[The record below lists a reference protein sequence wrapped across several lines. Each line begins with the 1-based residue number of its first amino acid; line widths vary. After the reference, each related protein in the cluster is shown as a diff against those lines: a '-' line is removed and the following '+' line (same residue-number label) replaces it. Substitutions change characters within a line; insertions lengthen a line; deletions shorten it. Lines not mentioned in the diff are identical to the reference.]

1 MRAISKQAAQA
12 IRKIGEIGW
21 KPNIFFLAP
30 TSTSVSSVLKPA
42 GFDNAKGIK
51 DPNDPQWQNDK
62 SVQDW
67 HAFMKAYF
75 PDGNL
80 QDQLIVYRL
89 HGSAGDCAGFQA
101 VR

>member
-1 MRAISKQAAQA
+1 MLFMRAIPKQAAQA

-30 TSTSVSSVLKPA
+30 TSTTVSSVLKPA
-42 GFDNAKGIK
+42 GFDNAKGIISSNFLK

-67 HAFMKAYF
+67 HAFMKAY
-75 PDGNL
+75 
-80 QDQLIVYRL
+80 
-89 HGSAGDCAGFQA
+89 
-101 VR
+101 